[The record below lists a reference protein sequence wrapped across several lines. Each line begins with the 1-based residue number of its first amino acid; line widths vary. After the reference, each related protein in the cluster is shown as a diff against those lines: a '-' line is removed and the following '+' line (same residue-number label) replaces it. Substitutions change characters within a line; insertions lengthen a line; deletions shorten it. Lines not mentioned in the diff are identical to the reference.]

1 MIEISNLRKYRV
13 EEGIVRL
20 EVDINFLGGNPYPV
34 KTMYFDSRE
43 DCGDMFSED
52 TYDAF
57 VLVPLFLA
65 MYNKIPLKICGK
77 ISKKFYKNLTWY
89 AQKIL
94 CDFLDKLAPVDIFV
108 EGFAPTKSE
117 GYLIGAPLSCGVDSL
132 STVYDRYINENDPD
146 YKINALFIF
155 NNGTHGSLS
164 EPVTKKFFQSRIERV
179 ARAANELRLPL
190 LVINSNLDKFCYDN
204 DLVDIAFLINY
215 SCVLSLQNAIRRYYV
230 PGAYSYQDIKEF
242 GRKPHDYDLAA
253 FCDSYFVPLI
263 QTERTEFIIDGCQYR
278 RVDKVKRIADWEI
291 AQKYLN
297 VCCKCIRENSD
308 NCGECDKC
316 ERTLLTLDILG
327 KLNNFSEVFDLDK
340 YRRDSFNIK
349 IKTVHYIDKNALYKE
364 NFDLAVEM
372 NFPMPTKRECFV
384 LDKNILVV
392 K

>member
-1 MIEISNLRKYRV
+1 
-13 EEGIVRL
+13 
-20 EVDINFLGGNPYPV
+20 
-34 KTMYFDSRE
+34 MYFDIRE

-65 MYNKIPLKICGK
+65 MYNKIPLKIRGR
-77 ISKKFYKNLTWY
+77 ISKKLYKNLTWY
-89 AQKIL
+89 VQKIL
-94 CDFLDKLAPVDIFV
+94 CDFMDKLVPVDISV

-155 NNGTHGSLS
+155 NNGTHRSNDDTVT
-164 EPVTKKFFQSRIERV
+164 VTKKFFQSRIERV

-190 LVINSNLDKFCYDN
+190 LVIDSNLDKFTYNN
-204 DLVDIAFLINY
+204 DLINLAFLINY

-230 PGAYSYQDIKEF
+230 PSAYSYQDIKEF
-242 GRKPHDYDLAA
+242 GRKPHGYDLAE

-263 QTERTEFIIDGCQYR
+263 QTERTELIVDGCQYR
-278 RVDKVKRIADWEI
+278 RVDKVKRIAEWDI

-297 VCCKCIRENSD
+297 VCCKRGRENSD

-327 KLNNFSEVFDLDK
+327 KLDNFSEVFDLDK
-340 YRRDSFNIK
+340 YKRDSFTIK
-349 IKTVHYIDKNALYKE
+349 AKNMHYINEDAFCKE

-384 LDKNILVV
+384 MDKKVLVV